1 MDPDSI
7 PRSMLL
13 LAGGF
18 PAGYFVL
25 LLLIGAFFSG
35 TETAYTN
42 LSRVRLMAWADDG
55 KKSASRAL
63 TVLEKFDK
71 AIITLLIGNN
81 VAHVVATSL
90 ATVLAIYFAVK
101 AWGETSGQAAGPA
114 IATVVMTLLIFIF
127 GETIP
132 KNIAKE
138 RCDECA
144 CAFSGILR
152 MLMIL
157 FTPLDLIFMGLG
169 KALKKLFHTEDGP
182 AITEDDLQT
191 MIETIE
197 DEGGLEA
204 DESELIQSAVEFTD
218 RTVLEVLTPR
228 VHMVG
233 LDLDDD
239 EETIVQKIMEE
250 KYSRLPVYEGD
261 MDHIV
266 GILNTKVYLQKRIE
280 DRSVL
285 PDIRSM
291 MVAPF
296 DIDEHMGLYAL
307 VNEMR
312 RRKMHIAIVKDAW
325 GGTLGMVTLEDLL
338 EELVG
343 EIWDEDEKKEARA

>member
-1 MDPDSI
+1 MDTDSI
-7 PRSMLL
+7 PRSIFLI
-13 LAGGF
+13 LALILVSGF
-18 PAGYFVL
+18 FAG
-25 LLLIGAFFSG
+25 A
-35 TETAYTN
+35 ETAYAN
-42 LSRVRLMAWADDG
+42 CSRIRLKAWADDG

-63 TVLEKFDK
+63 TVLDKFDK

-90 ATVLAIYFAVK
+90 ATVLSIYLAVK
-101 AWGETSGQAAGPA
+101 AWGEKSGQALGPV
-114 IATVVMTLLIFIF
+114 IATAVLTLLIFIF

-152 MLMIL
+152 FLMIL
-157 FTPLDLIFMGLG
+157 FTPLDIIFMGLG
-169 KALKKLFHTEDGP
+169 KGLKKLFHTEDGP

-228 VHMVG
+228 VRMVG

-239 EETIVQKIMEE
+239 EDTIIRKIMDE

-261 MDHIV
+261 LDHIV
-266 GILNTKVYLQKRIE
+266 GILNTKVYLQKRIA
-280 DRSVL
+280 DRGSL
-285 PDIRSM
+285 PDIRKM

-296 DIDEHMGLYAL
+296 TIDEHMGLYAL
-307 VNEMR
+307 VDEMR
-312 RRKMHIAIVKDAW
+312 RRKMHIAIVRDAW

-343 EIWDEDEKKEARA
+343 EIWDEDEKKEAAKS

>member
-1 MDPDSI
+1 MD
-7 PRSMLL
+7 
-13 LAGGF
+13 
-18 PAGYFVL
+18 
-25 LLLIGAFFSG
+25 
-35 TETAYTN
+35 
-42 LSRVRLMAWADDG
+42 
-55 KKSASRAL
+55 
-63 TVLEKFDK
+63 KFDK

-81 VAHVVATSL
+81 VAHVLATSS
-90 ATVLAIYFAVK
+90 ATVLAIYLAVK
-101 AWGETSGQAAGPA
+101 AWGEKTGQALGPVL
-114 IATVVMTLLIFIF
+114 ATVVLTLLIFIF

-132 KNIAKE
+132 KTIAKE

-152 MLMIL
+152 LLMIVL
-157 FTPLDLIFMGLG
+157 TPLDIIFMGLG
-169 KALKKLFHTEDGP
+169 KGLKKLFHTEDGP
-182 AITEDDLQT
+182 AITEDDFQT

-218 RTVLEVLTPR
+218 RTVLEVITPR
-228 VHMVG
+228 VRMIG

-239 EETIVQKIMEE
+239 EETIVQKIMDE

-280 DRSVL
+280 DRSTL
-285 PDIRSM
+285 PDIRKM
-291 MVAPF
+291 MVPPYE
-296 DIDEHMGLYAL
+296 INEHMGLYAL
-307 VNEMR
+307 VDEMR
-312 RRKMHIAIVKDAW
+312 RRKMHIAIVRDAW

-343 EIWDEDEKKEARA
+343 DIWDEDEKREVRA

>member
-1 MDPDSI
+1 MDTDSI
-7 PRSMLL
+7 PRSIFFI
-13 LAGGF
+13 LALILVSGF
-18 PAGYFVL
+18 FAG
-25 LLLIGAFFSG
+25 A
-35 TETAYTN
+35 ETAYSN
-42 LSRVRLMAWADDG
+42 CSRIRLKAWADDG

-63 TVLEKFDK
+63 TVLDKFDK

-90 ATVLAIYFAVK
+90 ATVLPIFLAVK
-101 AWGETSGQAAGPA
+101 AWGEKSGQALGPVL
-114 IATVVMTLLIFIF
+114 ATVVLTLLIFIF

-144 CAFSGILR
+144 CAFSGVMR
-152 MLMIL
+152 FLMIL
-157 FTPLDLIFMGLG
+157 FTPLDIIFMGLG
-169 KALKKLFHTEDGP
+169 RGLKKLFHTEEGP

-239 EETIVQKIMEE
+239 EETIIRKIMEE

-261 MDHIV
+261 LDHIV
-266 GILNTKVYLQKRIE
+266 GILNTKVYLQERIA
-280 DRSVL
+280 DRSAL
-285 PDIRSM
+285 PDIRKM
-291 MVAPF
+291 MVPPF
-296 DIDEHMGLYAL
+296 EIDEHMGLYAL
-307 VNEMR
+307 VDEMR
-312 RRKMHIAIVKDAW
+312 RRKMHIAIVRDAW

-343 EIWDEDEKKEARA
+343 EIWDEDEKKEARS